1 MAAHAIGGARNG
13 HGGTGMSTITG
24 LSGSTNLVL
33 PEDNTPLPLNTPET
47 GTTPVSTPT
56 PTPTPPP
63 PLFSQSFSGSGTA
76 LLLGLA
82 TPRGNFGD
90 SEALFAQIAAAL
102 KAVEA
107 EAKDNDEFARSSERL
122 GLSQRTA
129 TALQQMV
136 NLNIQTVGHEIN
148 ILEKGLRI
156 EAIDEELVPLKAQ
169 KAELEGEIER
179 LNGVISTYQG
189 QIDGLTTQI
198 NALGGQ
204 IDGLTGQINTLNG
217 QIGTLEGQINTLT
230 GQINTLNG
238 QIETQTTTVNSLA
251 QQLQTAQTNYANATT
266 PADRNYWQGQI
277 NTLTPQLGS
286 AQQTLTSLTQTRD
299 ARVDERTTKQGELNQ
314 VTSSR
319 DGLVSTRTGLQNERD
334 DKINERSQKQ
344 QQLDAAR
351 GQLQTAQT
359 ELNAVNGEINALE
372 DEKAAAQDSINASST
387 AIVGLIEQ
395 MIAVVLG
402 GLLFTQAMQGL
413 LSGEASRDSFD
424 TREFTD
430 KFEDALGQILAE
442 VTKLVQEKAD
452 GEYVQENA
460 QIGLGDWRFEQGDR
474 IAVRFG
480 ALQPAQTMA
489 LGFASAL
496 SSIVGTLRTLMEQAD
511 SMPQTA
517 ATMAQ
522 SGVERMRMS
531 L

>member
-1 MAAHAIGGARNG
+1 
-13 HGGTGMSTITG
+13 MSTITG
-24 LSGSTNLVL
+24 LGGSTNLLL
-33 PEDNTPLPLNTPET
+33 PEDNTPAPLSTPET
-47 GTTPVSTPT
+47 GTTPVPTSTPT
-56 PTPTPPP
+56 PP
-63 PLFSQSFSGSGTA
+63 PLFSQTFSGQGTA

-136 NLNIQTVGHEIN
+136 NLNLQTVGHEIN

-156 EAIDEELVPLKAQ
+156 EAIDEELVPLNAQ
-169 KAELEGEIER
+169 KAELEGEIDR
-179 LNGVISTYQG
+179 LNGIISTYEG
-189 QIDGLTTQI
+189 DIADLNSRI
-198 NALGGQ
+198 S
-204 IDGLTGQINTLNG
+204 DLTGQITTLNG
-217 QIGTLEGQINTLT
+217 QIGTLNGQISTLN
-230 GQINTLNG
+230 GEIGTLNG
-238 QIETQTTTVNSLA
+238 QISNQTTTVNSLS
-251 QQLQTAQTNYANATT
+251 QQLQTAQTNYNNATD
-266 PADRNYWQGQI
+266 PAQRTYWQGQV
-277 NTLTPQLGS
+277 NSLTVQLGS
-286 AQQTLTSLTQTRD
+286 AQQTLNGLITTRD
-299 ARVDERTTKQGELNQ
+299 GKIDERGARQNELNQ
-314 VTSSR
+314 ATSSR
-319 DGLVSTRTGLQNERD
+319 DGLVNTRGALQTERD
-334 DKINERSQKQ
+334 QKQ
-344 QQLDAAR
+344 QQLNAAR

-359 ELNAVNGEINALE
+359 ELNGVNAEITALE
-372 DEKAAAQDSINASST
+372 NEKTAAQDSINASST

-395 MIAVVLG
+395 MITVVLG

-413 LSGEASRDSFD
+413 LSGDASRDSFG

-430 KFEDALGQILAE
+430 KFEDALAQILAE
-442 VTKLVQEKAD
+442 VTKLIQDKAD
-452 GEYVQENA
+452 GDYVQENA

-474 IAVRFG
+474 IAARFG

-496 SSIVGTLRTLMEQAD
+496 SSIMGTLRTLLDQAD